1 MLANLLAKYIA
12 ISKEES
18 YKFAQNFQKVS
29 QCHNFFL
36 EV

>member
-1 MLANLLAKYIA
+1 MA

-18 YKFAQNFQKVS
+18 YKFAQIFQKAS
-29 QCHNFFL
+29 QFHNFFL